1 MKGHYFS
8 GMEGCFPL
16 PPPMFVPRFCDKTIT
31 LTYLCSQT
39 QDLCL
44 CILAICRISFTQGLA
59 PRKFYKPFVNK
70 NAACWNQRFNVIRS
84 QRGLVRRGRKTR
96 FFLIGKRKKSKI
108 HRIPNEMFINSK
120 VKLGKWLILWGPW
133 MRFCVLSNDI
143 MIGNHHQPQL
153 YVWHFF
159 ICTCCLPVFRLHTCN
174 TQWQWHFP
182 NICRHKTW
190 GT

>member
-96 FFLIGKRKKSKI
+96 FFFNWETKKIKNTS
-108 HRIPNEMFINSK
+108 NSK
-120 VKLGKWLILWGPW
+120 WNVHQLKSQVGQMTDSLGAVDAFL
-133 MRFCVLSNDI
+133 CVIQRYYDR
-143 MIGNHHQPQL
+143 QPSPTPA
-153 YVWHFF
+153 VCMTFF
-159 ICTCCLPVFRLHTCN
+159 YMHLLPPSVSAPHLQHPMAVAFSKYLQT
-174 TQWQWHFP
+174 
-182 NICRHKTW
+182 
-190 GT
+190 